1 MGLAGGARERD
12 PQLEMAHARLGAVP
26 AAREVTRQPGALGKT
41 QLAVQLEVDLLHPFF
56 VVQGSSSRTW

>member
-1 MGLAGGARERD
+1 
-12 PQLEMAHARLGAVP
+12 MAHARLGAVP

-56 VVQGSSSRTW
+56 VVHGSSSRTW